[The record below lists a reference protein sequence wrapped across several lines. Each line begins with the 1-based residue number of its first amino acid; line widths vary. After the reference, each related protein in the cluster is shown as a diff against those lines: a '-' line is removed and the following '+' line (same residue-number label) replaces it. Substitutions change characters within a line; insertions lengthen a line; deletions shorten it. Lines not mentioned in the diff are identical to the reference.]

1 MGLFTPYI
9 EEQLANNIK
18 AYKYNAIDN
27 SILYTYITS
36 PICNKLVKLIPSYI
50 A

>member
-9 EEQLANNIK
+9 KEELATNIK
-18 AYKYNAIDN
+18 AYKYNAIDH
-27 SILYTYITS
+27 SLLYTYITS
-36 PICNKLVKLIPSYI
+36 PLCNKLVKLIPNYI